1 MLEAATMDVRWVGPQ
16 EDLDAVLQATE
27 SELVVIVVP
36 AGAGARSHLSGI
48 SDGIGTYDG
57 LVTVVC
63 DATSSP
69 ALSIFRWIDD
79 FVLRPVRKGELV
91 TRLDRLTRRH
101 GQPRDAVTVGGLSL
115 DTKGFEVTV
124 DGIPLGLTYQEFRLL
139 RFLMQH
145 PDEAFGRD
153 QLLARVWSY
162 DYYGGPRTVDI
173 HVRRLRSKLEEPY
186 AACLETVRCVG
197 YRWSPERLV

>member
-1 MLEAATMDVRWVGPQ
+1 M
-16 EDLDAVLQATE
+16 EDLDGVLGETE
-27 SELVVIVVP
+27 SKVVVIVVP
-36 AGAGARSHLSGI
+36 QGTGARSHLSGI
-48 SDGIGTYDG
+48 SDEIGAYDG
-57 LVTVVC
+57 PVMVVC

-79 FVLRPVRKGELV
+79 FVLRPVRQAELV
-91 TRLDRLTRRH
+91 TRLERLTRRH
-101 GQPRDAVTVGGLSL
+101 GQPRDVVAVGLLSL
-115 DTKGFEVTV
+115 DTKSFEVTF
-124 DGIPLGLTYQEFRLL
+124 DGDRLGLTYQEFRLL

-145 PDEAFGRD
+145 PGEAFGRD

-173 HVRRLRSKLEEPY
+173 HVRRLRAKLEEPY

-197 YRWSPERLV
+197 YRWSPERLETP